1 MSPSPS
7 RFALLRREMRTTL
20 VLAFPLILGHVSTGL
35 IGFVD
40 AVLAGRHSANTLASV
55 AVGAAIW
62 SVAIMVL
69 IGILLALPPSVS
81 QLDGARRR
89 GEIGPL
95 FRQGVWLAL
104 GLSAALFVFLSLA
117 GYAFEPMGIAP
128 EIQDGARD
136 FLHGIRWGV
145 PALALYFCMRYLSE
159 GVHWTLPTMVFGI
172 GGLAVLVPLGYALMF
187 GTHGLPEMGAAGL
200 GYATSIMLWMQAAG
214 FALYLRLSRRFDDLA
229 LFSRFDPP
237 DWTVIRNLLK
247 LGLPIG
253 VTIFMEGSLFIAT
266 ALLIGRM
273 GEVPVA
279 AHQIA
284 INVGSITFMGAL
296 GLAEATTVR
305 VGHAIGQQRASAVRY
320 AALAGYLIVLAA
332 QSMNA
337 LVILFAN
344 EFIASIYTHDA
355 AVIAL
360 ASTLLLFAAA
370 FQLSDGVQVVS
381 GAALRG
387 LKDTRVP
394 MALAAFSY
402 WGVGMPLGATLGLGL
417 GWGAPGMWVGLVAG
431 LSFAALLLTW
441 RFVRM
446 ARRLEFPVASL
457 PAGPVRA
464 G

>member
-1 MSPSPS
+1 MSAAPS
-7 RFALLRREMRTTL
+7 RLAALPREMRTTF
-20 VLAFPLILGHVSTGL
+20 VLALPLIFGHVSTGL

-55 AVGAAIW
+55 AVGASIW
-62 SVAIMVL
+62 SIAIIVL

-81 QLDGARRR
+81 QLDGADRRS
-89 GEIGPL
+89 EIAPL

-104 GLSAALFVFLSLA
+104 GLSLLLFAFLSLA
-117 GYAFEPMGIAP
+117 GLAFEPMGIAP
-128 EIQDGARD
+128 EIQGGARD

-159 GVHWTLPTMVFGI
+159 GVHWTLPTMVFGLA
-172 GGLAVLVPLGYALMF
+172 GLAVLVPLGYALMF
-187 GTHGLPEMGAAGL
+187 GLYGLPELGAAGL
-200 GYATSIMLWMQAAG
+200 GYATAIMLWVQAAA
-214 FALYLRLSRRFDDLA
+214 FALYLSRSKRFADLG

-237 DWTVIRNLLK
+237 RWAPIRNLLG

-253 VTIFMEGSLFIAT
+253 VTVFMEGSLFIAT

-273 GEVPVA
+273 GELQVA

-284 INVGSITFMGAL
+284 INVATLTFMAAL

-305 VGHAIGQQRASAVRY
+305 VGHAVGMRRPEAVRN
-320 AALAGYLIVLAA
+320 AALAGYAIVLIAQITAA
-332 QSMNA
+332 TGIA
-337 LVILFAN
+337 LGNEVIA
-344 EFIASIYTHDA
+344 AIYTHDT

-387 LKDTRVP
+387 LKDTRAP
-394 MALAAFSY
+394 MYLAAFAY

-417 GWGAPGMWVGLVAG
+417 GWGAPGMWVGLIAG
-431 LSFAALLLTW
+431 LSFAALLLTLRFW
-441 RFVRM
+441 RTLG
-446 ARRLEFPVASL
+446 RLDAKMLAAVDA
-457 PAGPVRA
+457 AG
-464 G
+464 